1 MPLRLWVSITVY
13 LSVSVCLCLCKT
25 LCALWN
31 VCETKATCGSVPL
44 WVCVCVLGV
53 RGLSQTG
60 EQVNLRLR
68 DTWNKI
74 TLP

>member
-1 MPLRLWVSITVY
+1 MCCSLEMLICVCGMYICETKDMCVS
-13 LSVSVCLCLCKT
+13 LCLCLC
-25 LCALWN
+25 
-31 VCETKATCGSVPL
+31 
-44 WVCVCVLGV
+44 VCVYVLGV

>member
-1 MPLRLWVSITVY
+1 M
-13 LSVSVCLCLCKT
+13 SVSLCEPCCSTAMLLCVCDAVGVCVSLYLCMC
-25 LCALWN
+25 
-31 VCETKATCGSVPL
+31 VS
-44 WVCVCVLGV
+44 VCVLGV

>member
-1 MPLRLWVSITVY
+1 MCCSIEM
-13 LSVSVCLCLCKT
+13 LICLCD
-25 LCALWN
+25 
-31 VCETKATCGSVPL
+31 VCETKDMCVSVS
-44 WVCVCVLGV
+44 VCVLGV

>member
-1 MPLRLWVSITVY
+1 MWYGMEMLICVIRVCDTKYMCVS
-13 LSVSVCLCLCKT
+13 LCL
-25 LCALWN
+25 LCM
-31 VCETKATCGSVPL
+31 
-44 WVCVCVLGV
+44 LGV